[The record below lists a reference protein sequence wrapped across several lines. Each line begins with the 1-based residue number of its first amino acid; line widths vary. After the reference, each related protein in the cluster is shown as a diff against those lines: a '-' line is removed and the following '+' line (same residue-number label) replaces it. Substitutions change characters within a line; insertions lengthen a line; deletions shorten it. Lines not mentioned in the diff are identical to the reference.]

1 VLKAMLRLIRSP
13 LRQQGFTFNEILVAM
28 VITGIGVLGFAA
40 TTVSVIRGNHA
51 SSNYTAAVNLAQDRM
66 EQLRGRAGIS
76 NENRCPAAGE
86 NGLNLAGGAGG
97 IYSRCWRISDSPLGM
112 NLKQIEVTVAWRD
125 PKPRSVTLAT
135 LVYRE

>member
-1 VLKAMLRLIRSP
+1 MLRLIRSP

>member
-1 VLKAMLRLIRSP
+1 
-13 LRQQGFTFNEILVAM
+13 M

-40 TTVSVIRGNHA
+40 TTVSVIRGNYA
-51 SSNYTAAVNLAQDRM
+51 SSNYTVAVNLAQDKM

-86 NGLNLAGGAGG
+86 NGLTVAGGAGG
-97 IYSRCWRISDSPLGM
+97 IYDRCWRISDSPLGM

-125 PKPRSVTLAT
+125 TEPRSVTLAT
-135 LVYRE
+135 LVYKE